1 MNPEINNLLEKNIE
15 YAKLNADQAELILT
29 KGTSFSTSSFN
40 GKTDKLSI
48 NQGNT
53 LGVRVIKNGKVGI
66 SYSEDLSDQSVKT
79 SINQAIK
86 NSEIMKDEPHEK
98 IIGKNASVE
107 NTHKK
112 NQLAKESSSEEKVNL
127 SIKKF

>member
-1 MNPEINNLLEKNIE
+1 MNQEINNLLEKNIE

-53 LGVRVIKNGKVGI
+53 LGVRVIKNGKV
-66 SYSEDLSDQSVKT
+66 
-79 SINQAIK
+79 
-86 NSEIMKDEPHEK
+86 
-98 IIGKNASVE
+98 
-107 NTHKK
+107 
-112 NQLAKESSSEEKVNL
+112 ESPTL
-127 SIKKF
+127 RI